1 MKRLVMAVLLVL
13 LAVLQMRIWQE
24 SRQVGELRERLA
36 EQRVENRELRRRNAE
51 LAAEVRNLRDGTE
64 AIEERARHELGLIR
78 EGEVFYQVVPK
89 PEDP

>member
-1 MKRLVMAVLLVL
+1 MAVLLVL